1 MMPLIIH
8 FFKEL
13 WEMLKLI
20 PWQVYV
26 VLAFLIGAVLYGNHQ
41 YNEGYAEAENRYIL
55 QQEVDRKFAE
65 DERKRLKN
73 EFERIKKD
81 LIKKQEE
88 GYEKRDKVIADWQSG
103 RLRLK
108 ARFSPTSCPAT
119 GSDGGTTT
127 GFLGED
133 VQFLIRESA
142 RADGVV
148 RQLQACQ
155 GVISEYTKTSK

>member
-1 MMPLIIH
+1 MTPIIIH

-26 VLAFLIGAVLYGNHQ
+26 VLAFLVGAVLYGNHQ
-41 YNEGYAEAENRYIL
+41 YNEGYAEAENHYI
-55 QQEVDRKFAE
+55 QQREADQQFAE
-65 DERKRLKN
+65 AEKQRLQK
-73 EFERIKKD
+73 EFETIKKD
-81 LIKKQEE
+81 LIQKQKE

-108 ARFSPTSCPAT
+108 ARFSPTSCPAS
-119 GSDGGTTT
+119 GSDGGTEV
-127 GFLGED
+127 GLLGED
-133 VQFLIRESA
+133 VQFLIREA
-142 RADGVV
+142 ERADSIV

-155 GVISEYTKTSK
+155 GVISEYTKTPQ

>member
-1 MMPLIIH
+1 MPLIIH

-26 VLAFLIGAVLYGNHQ
+26 ALIFLIGAVLYGNNR
-41 YNEGYAEAENRYIL
+41 YNEGYAEAEHRYIL
-55 QQEVDRKFAE
+55 QREADKKVAE
-65 DERKRLKN
+65 EEKKRLEE
-73 EFERIKKD
+73 EFKGIKDD

-88 GYEKRDKVIADWQSG
+88 GYAKRDKIIADWQSG

-108 ARFSPTSCPAT
+108 ARFSPTSCPST

-127 GFLGED
+127 GFLEED
-133 VQFLIRESA
+133 VQFFIRESA

>member
-119 GSDGGTTT
+119 GSNGETESGL
-127 GFLGED
+127 LGED
-133 VQFLIRESA
+133 VQFLIREA
-142 RADGVV
+142 ERADSIV

-155 GVISEYTKTSK
+155 GVISEYTKTSQ

>member
-1 MMPLIIH
+1 MPLIIH

-26 VLAFLIGAVLYGNHQ
+26 VLVFLIGAVLYGNHQ
-41 YNEGYAEAENRYIL
+41 YNEGYAEAEHRYIL
-55 QQEVDRKFAE
+55 QREADQKFAE
-65 DERKRLKN
+65 EEKKRLED
-73 EFERIKKD
+73 EFKTIKED

-88 GYEKRDKVIADWQSG
+88 GYAKRDKIIADWQSG

-127 GFLGED
+127 GFLEED
-133 VQFLIRESA
+133 VQFLIREAA

-155 GVISEYTKTSK
+155 GVISEYTKTSE

>member
-41 YNEGYAEAENRYIL
+41 YNEGYAEAEHRYIL
-55 QQEVDRKFAE
+55 QQESDKKFAE
-65 DERKRLKN
+65 GEKKRLEE
-73 EFERIKKD
+73 EFKSIKED
-81 LIKKQEE
+81 LIKEQEE
-88 GYEKRDKVIADWQSG
+88 GYAKRDKIIADWQSG

-108 ARFSPTSCPAT
+108 ARFSPTSCPTT
-119 GSDGGTTT
+119 GSDGETES

-133 VQFLIRESA
+133 VQFLIREAS
-142 RADGVV
+142 RADGIV
-148 RQLQACQ
+148 RQLEACQ
-155 GVISEYTKTSK
+155 GVISEYTKTSE

>member
-41 YNEGYAEAENRYIL
+41 YNEGYAEAEYRYIL
-55 QQEVDRKFAE
+55 QQEADKKFAE
-65 DERKRLKN
+65 EEKKRLEE
-73 EFERIKKD
+73 EFKSIKED
-81 LIKKQEE
+81 LIKEQEE
-88 GYEKRDKVIADWQSG
+88 GYAKRDKIIADWQSG

-108 ARFSPTSCPAT
+108 ARFNPTSCPAT
-119 GSDGGTTT
+119 GSNGGTTT
-127 GFLGED
+127 GFLEED

-155 GVISEYTKTSK
+155 GVISEYTKTSE